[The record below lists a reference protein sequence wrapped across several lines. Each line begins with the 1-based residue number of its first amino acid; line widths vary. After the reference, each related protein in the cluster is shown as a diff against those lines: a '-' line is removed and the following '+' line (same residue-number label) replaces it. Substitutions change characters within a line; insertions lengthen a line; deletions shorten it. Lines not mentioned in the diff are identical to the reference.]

1 MRSVQKAAIKFGG
14 DGTTGRPS
22 SSWKECGGIQ
32 FPSYKV
38 KVCVRE
44 GGRGRHAKAVAK
56 AVA

>member
-1 MRSVQKAAIKFGG
+1 MQKAAIKFGG

-22 SSWKECGGIQ
+22 WKECGRIQ

-38 KVCVRE
+38 KVCVWE